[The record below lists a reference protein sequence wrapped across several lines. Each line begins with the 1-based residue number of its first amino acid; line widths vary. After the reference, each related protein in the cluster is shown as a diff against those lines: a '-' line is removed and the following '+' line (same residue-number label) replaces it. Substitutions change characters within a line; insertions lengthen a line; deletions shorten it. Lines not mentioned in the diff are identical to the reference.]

1 MLIRFHLC
9 LSLFTLG
16 AIFTP
21 GSEEMQT
28 AFNYAIS
35 FHNNNE
41 TQARFKVEPVVEVLD
56 SDDSY
61 KIGQTCKWM
70 YFFMYIKIF
79 YLSFHNNY
87 VATKDYEKLR
97 GKY

>member
-1 MLIRFHLC
+1 MF
-9 LSLFTLG
+9 LSSTLNGTMFIVSSPLG

-61 KIGQTCKWM
+61 KIGQTCK
-70 YFFMYIKIF
+70 
-79 YLSFHNNY
+79 
-87 VATKDYEKLR
+87 
-97 GKY
+97 